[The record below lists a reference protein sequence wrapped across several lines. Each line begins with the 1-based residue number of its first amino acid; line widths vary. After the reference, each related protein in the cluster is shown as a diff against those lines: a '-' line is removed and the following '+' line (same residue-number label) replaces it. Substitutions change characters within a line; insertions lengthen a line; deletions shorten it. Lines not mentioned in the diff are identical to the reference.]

1 MSETGPNS
9 RCALGF
15 LTVVDS
21 PQHGLFGGFLL
32 LNAGGR
38 PLEFHCTAPVKPNRA
53 QRILYGP
60 TLLPYLYGEQ
70 IGHTLV
76 KKSKITPSIVLTD
89 NSAVLA
95 VRDHISLPTVVVLPR
110 TFETT
115 AGRHRIDPPH
125 VEGGSLVTFTHAGFR
140 LGMAP
145 GYAEDQRA
153 VGEQLAQLDDD
164 FDLSEPFER
173 IREAIE
179 EAQSAGA
186 A

>member
-1 MSETGPNS
+1 MNEAGPNS
-9 RCALGF
+9 AGALGF

-32 LNAGGR
+32 LNRSGR

-70 IGHTLV
+70 IGRTLV
-76 KKSKITPSIVLTD
+76 EKSKITPSIVLTD

-95 VRDHISLPTVVVLPR
+95 VRDHISLPTAVVLPR
-110 TFETT
+110 TIETSS
-115 AGRHRIDPPH
+115 GRHRIDPPH
-125 VEGGSLVTFTHAGFR
+125 CDGASLAMISHAGSR

-145 GYAEDQRA
+145 GHSEDQHLI
-153 VGEQLAQLDDD
+153 GERLAQLDDD
-164 FDLSEPFER
+164 FDLNEPFER

-179 EAQSAGA
+179 EAQRAGA
-186 A
+186 S

>member
-1 MSETGPNS
+1 MSAIGPNS

-164 FDLSEPFER
+164 FDLSEPF
-173 IREAIE
+173 
-179 EAQSAGA
+179 
-186 A
+186 